1 MALWQ
6 LFWTF
11 FKIGCFSFGGG
22 YAITPVIEKD
32 AVAYGWLTPA
42 EFTDAVAVA
51 GMAPGPIATNS
62 AVFVGYK
69 TAGLAGAL
77 SATAGI
83 VLPSLIIVIILAA
96 FFYKIHRHRHV
107 KAVFYGLRPVVSG
120 LIVYAAI
127 RFGMNGG
134 LLGTF
139 AWQGIFALLI
149 LIGALV
155 ALLRF
160 RLHPVV
166 VLLMSGLAGV
176 VVYS

>member
-96 FFYKIHRHRHV
+96 FFYKIHRHPHV
-107 KAVFYGLRPVVSG
+107 QAVFYGLRPVVSG

-134 LLGTF
+134 YLGTF
-139 AWQGIFALLI
+139 AWQGLVALLI
-149 LIGALV
+149 LIGALL
-155 ALLRF
+155 ALIRF

-166 VLLMSGLAGV
+166 VLLMSGLAGIV
-176 VVYS
+176 IYS